1 MRLLR
6 KAHETWL
13 IRKAIPYINKAKRI
27 SFPGFDKVP
36 VYNVGLF
43 FFRGLRDGNLNRR
56 ASAVSYSLL
65 LGLFP
70 AIIFLFTLI
79 PHIPIPDFQ
88 DKLLQLIASV
98 MPDAVYEAI
107 EKTITEIIKIKHGG
121 LLSLGFVMAM
131 YFSTNGIVSLIQ
143 SFNASVNVVETR
155 SWLMQRAVALLLVVI
170 LSLLLTIGIA
180 LITITQSL
188 MNFLVEHDLMKQ
200 DWTYYL
206 ISFGKWIVVLAV
218 FYFAYSFLFYLA
230 PARKSKFRFIS
241 AGATLATA
249 LSIIITLGFG
259 FYIDRFNSY
268 NALYGSIGTLPMVM
282 LMIYLNCMVI
292 ILGFELNSGIVAA
305 RKIHIENIKE
315 IGRAHV

>member
-6 KAHETWL
+6 KAHETRL
-13 IRKAIPYINKAKRI
+13 LRLAIPLINKAKRI

-36 VYNVGLF
+36 VYNVAIF
-43 FFRGLRDGNLNRR
+43 FFRGLRDGNINRR

-79 PHIPIPDFQ
+79 PHIPITDFQ
-88 DKLLQLIASV
+88 DKLLQIIASV

-107 EKTITEIIKIKHGG
+107 EKTIYEIIKIKHGG
-121 LLSLGFVMAM
+121 LLSVGFVMAM
-131 YFSTNGIVSLIQ
+131 YFSTNGLASLIQ
-143 SFNASVNVVETR
+143 SFNASVNVIESR
-155 SWLMQRAVALLLVVI
+155 SWLMQRAIALLLVII
-170 LSLLLTIGIA
+170 LSLLITVGIA
-180 LITITQSL
+180 LITVTQSL
-188 MNFLVEHDLMKQ
+188 MNFLVEHELMKQ

-206 ISFGKWIVVLAV
+206 ITFGKWIVILAV

-230 PARKSKFRFIS
+230 PARKSKYRFIS
-241 AGATLATA
+241 AGATLATI

-259 FYIDRFNSY
+259 FYIDRFNTY

-282 LMIYLNCMVI
+282 LMIYLNCMAI
-292 ILGFELNSGIVAA
+292 IMGFELNSGIVAA
-305 RKIHIENIKE
+305 RRIHIENKQKGE
-315 IGRAHV
+315 FSA